1 MSPVVARTIA
11 VVALA
16 LAIVASVFAI
26 WPVVADAP
34 WEDERVVEIVRDV
47 PGDTDDPRC
56 IAAETILSKYAELQG
71 QIRALRPLEPP
82 EPLQPLE
89 PLRSLGALR
98 PEEILEELVE
108 QAERDMERYC

>member
-1 MSPVVARTIA
+1 MARWLG
-11 VVALA
+11 VALA
-16 LAIVASVFAI
+16 IGLGVFGAVIGSWSLA
-26 WPVVADAP
+26 ADAP
-34 WEDERVVEIVRDV
+34 WEGERVVEVVREV
-47 PGDTDDPRC
+47 PADTDDPRC

-71 QIRALRPLEPP
+71 EIRGLRPL

-89 PLRSLGALR
+89 PLRPLGALR